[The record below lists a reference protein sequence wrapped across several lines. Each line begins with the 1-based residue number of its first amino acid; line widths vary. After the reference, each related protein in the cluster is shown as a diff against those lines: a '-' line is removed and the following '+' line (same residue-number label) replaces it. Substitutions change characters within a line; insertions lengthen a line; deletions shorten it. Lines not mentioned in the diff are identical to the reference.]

1 MNIELALAFL
11 AVFCAAWML
20 GHNSGAKQWKAKFDN
35 LSELSMAL
43 IALLE
48 TEGDKYNEKQT
59 TNQDTQHDTQ

>member
-20 GHNSGAKQWKAKFDN
+20 GYNSGAKQWKDKFSK
-35 LSELSMAL
+35 LSEYSLAL

-48 TEGDKYNEKQT
+48 ANADEYNQKQK
-59 TNQDTQHDTQ
+59 QDTQHDTQ